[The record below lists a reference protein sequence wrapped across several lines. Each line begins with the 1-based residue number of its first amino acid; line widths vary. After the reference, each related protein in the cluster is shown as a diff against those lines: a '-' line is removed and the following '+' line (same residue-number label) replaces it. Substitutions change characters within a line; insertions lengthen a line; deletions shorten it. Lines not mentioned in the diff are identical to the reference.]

1 MLSTHKLNME
11 ISGALNQYMNIC
23 RDAFAES
30 AAKLNISFKSV
41 IIETLL
47 LFMVIPRKINF
58 TQLERYGKRCEQCYR
73 QTFTKE
79 FDWIRYNME
88 LMNTL
93 FDRNDRK
100 AIAIDPSYISKS
112 GKHTYFWSGCAGQ
125 AKRGLEIL
133 GVGVIDINKRDR
145 VMLKA
150 EQAPDTITLDNEGF
164 TLIDWYLRAFCF
176 RENGRYCCFPLYS
189 SHNCFL

>member
-1 MLSTHKLNME
+1 ME

-23 RDAFAES
+23 RDAFDGS
-30 AAKLNISFKSV
+30 AAKLNISFKSA

-93 FDRNDRK
+93 FGRNDRK
-100 AIAIDPSYISKS
+100 AIAIDPSYVSKS
-112 GKHTYFWSGCAGQ
+112 GKHTPWIGYFWSGCAGQ
-125 AKRGLEIL
+125 AKRGLVKYFLYPISNNTKVLTNIL
-133 GVGVIDINKRDR
+133 YFRSLYKPKLCKRIA
-145 VMLKA
+145 LA
-150 EQAPDTITLDNEGF
+150 G
-164 TLIDWYLRAFCF
+164 
-176 RENGRYCCFPLYS
+176 
-189 SHNCFL
+189 

>member
-1 MLSTHKLNME
+1 MFSTHKLNME

-23 RDAFAES
+23 RDAFDGYS
-30 AAKLNISFKSV
+30 AKLNKRFKSV
-41 IIETLL
+41 TIETLL

-73 QTFTKE
+73 QTFTKD
-79 FDWIRYNME
+79 FDWIHYNMD

-93 FDRNDRK
+93 FERNDRK

-112 GKHTYFWSGCAGQ
+112 GKHTPWIGYFWSGCAGQ

-133 GVGVIDINKRDR
+133 GVGVIDIDKRDC
-145 VMLKA
+145 VILKA
-150 EQAPDTITLDNEGF
+150 EQTPRLFPFAACQCKHQPTRKKEG
-164 TLIDWYLRAFCF
+164 T
-176 RENGRYCCFPLYS
+176 
-189 SHNCFL
+189 